1 MVGGE
6 GSVKWQR
13 YSRSMSIFFAI
24 CAVIFGLMAAFM
36 LKRPRSRTRL
46 AEQISIDFDDTAFRV
61 YRHDGETPTSSER
74 IEWKDV
80 TRVCFID
87 AGIYNSDVILIEVRG
102 RKQPIGIPT
111 ECAGGTEF
119 FGRLCD
125 SGLFPEEVSRK
136 AVRETGG
143 RAHCWPP
150 HERDAA
156 H

>member
-1 MVGGE
+1 MAT
-6 GSVKWQR
+6 
-13 YSRSMSIFFAI
+13 YLAI
-24 CAVIFGLMAAFM
+24 SAAILGLMAVVI

-46 AEQISIDFDDTAFRV
+46 AEQISIDFDDTEFRV
-61 YRHDGETPTSSER
+61 HRHDGETPASFER
-74 IEWKDV
+74 FEWKDV

-87 AGIYNSDVILIEVRG
+87 AGLYNSDVILIEVRG
-102 RKQPIGIPT
+102 REQPIGIPT

-119 FGRLCD
+119 FGKLCD
-125 SGLFPEEVSRK
+125 SGLFPEEVSLK

-150 HERDAA
+150 HEQDVA